1 MSLNK
6 IIFSALLLL
15 SCASH
20 AQPQQ
25 FDQLVQQ
32 IESGQRYFFSI
43 ADYQR
48 ALSELEAA
56 LPPDDT
62 QRQHRLDRLRCQLAY
77 AGDPAAGIAYSD
89 VKIQQAKA
97 RNDPAALADYYTC
110 RYYLFSQSGDSNRAE
125 HSAKKAHDAAKNS
138 ESPLSIAISLALLG
152 DIASYRGNY
161 ADAMEHYVTAYQL
174 QRGLGY
180 KPYLSDLVLSIA
192 ATYRRMG
199 LYQDALN
206 YIQQAEQEFTAPD
219 EQFRHALIMHEK
231 AYSHAE
237 LGRYDQ
243 ALEFFQQS
251 MQVYQQIK
259 EPLWRSYTKVNLV
272 WIHNLLQQYPKALT
286 LAAEAKTELATLNAP
301 DLSTLT
307 SYKGLLA
314 MYHGETLTA
323 VNRTEAAL
331 ASFDEAQHY
340 LSAESNPRYMLML
353 YAARAPAEAAA
364 GNYQQAHALLARYI
378 ALNKQQQQLA
388 KEQQSNI
395 LRFQFDSA
403 RQQERH
409 NQLAAEKKLV
419 EQHVSTLQLAQRW
432 QYAALSLIALLLII
446 LFSFALSLKRRNR
459 RLHRLA
465 MTDELTNIAN
475 RRRIM
480 MQAEQER
487 VKAIDTAAPLSFLI
501 LDLDHFKQVND
512 RFGHDVG
519 DTVLQQMCMTVSA
532 MLRQQDHFGRTGG
545 EEFLIVLPDTA
556 QDQALAIAERLR
568 QAIAA
573 ISFAD
578 SPQPLKITCSI
589 GVSQYQPD
597 EALNISLA
605 RADDALYQAKAD
617 GRNKV
622 VAGQGTTLV

>member
-1 MSLNK
+1 MYNYFAVLLYINV
-6 IIFSALLLL
+6 AL
-15 SCASH
+15 AT
-20 AQPQQ
+20 QPEQ
-25 FDQLVQQ
+25 FDALVHE
-32 IESGQRYFFSI
+32 IESGQRYFLS
-43 ADYQR
+43 ADDFNRTLAQ
-48 ALSELEAA
+48 LEAV
-56 LPPDDT
+56 LPANDSE
-62 QRQHRLDRLRCQLAY
+62 RKHRLDRMRCMLGY
-77 AGDPAAGIAYSD
+77 YTKPAEGIIYSD
-89 VKIQQAKA
+89 IQISAAKA
-97 RNDPAALADYYTC
+97 RGDNAALAEYYNC
-110 RYYLFSQSGDSNRAE
+110 RYYLHNQLGQAELAEQNARQSYQAASDSEN
-125 HSAKKAHDAAKNS
+125 
-138 ESPLSIAISLALLG
+138 PLSIATSRALLG
-152 DIASYRGNY
+152 DLASYRGNY

-180 KPYLSDLVLSIA
+180 KPYISDLVMSIA

-206 YIQQAEQEFTAPD
+206 YIEQAEQEFNAPE

-237 LGRYDQ
+237 LGQYEQ
-243 ALEFFQQS
+243 ALALFQQS
-251 MQVYQQIK
+251 MQVYQQIQ

-272 WIHNLLQQYPKALT
+272 WIYNLLQQYPQALT
-286 LAAEAKTELATLNAP
+286 LAAEAKAELASLNAP
-301 DLSTLT
+301 DLSTLA

-314 MYHGETLTA
+314 LFHGETLTA
-323 VNRTEAAL
+323 LQRIDAAL
-331 ASFDEAQHY
+331 QSFDTAQHY
-340 LSAESNPRYMLML
+340 LSAENNPRYMLML

-364 GNYQQAHALLARYI
+364 GNFELAHDLLARYI
-378 ALNKQQQQLA
+378 ALNKTQQQLA
-388 KEQQSNI
+388 REQQSNI

-403 RQQERH
+403 RQQERTTQLEAEK
-409 NQLAAEKKLV
+409 QLA

-432 QYAALSLIALLLII
+432 QYAALSLIALLFVI
-446 LFSFALSLKRRNR
+446 LFSFAVSLKKRNR
-459 RLHRLA
+459 KLHRLA

-487 VKAIDTAAPLSFLI
+487 VKAIDTGQALGFLI

-519 DTVLQQMCMTVSA
+519 DNVLQQMCMTVSA
-532 MLRQQDHFGRTGG
+532 MLRQPDYFGRTGG
-545 EEFLIVLPDTA
+545 EEFLIVLPDTGA
-556 QDQALAIAERLR
+556 EQALAIAERLR
-568 QAIAA
+568 LAIAA

-578 SPQPLKITCSI
+578 SPQQLRITCSI

-597 EALNISLA
+597 EALNISLT

-622 VAGQGTTLV
+622 VLAPAPTLV